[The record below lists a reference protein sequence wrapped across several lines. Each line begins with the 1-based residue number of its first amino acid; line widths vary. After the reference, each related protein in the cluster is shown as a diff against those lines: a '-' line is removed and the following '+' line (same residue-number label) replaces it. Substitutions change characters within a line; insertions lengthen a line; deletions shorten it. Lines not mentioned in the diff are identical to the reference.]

1 MLIKHAENE
10 LKLKMVEGI
19 S

>member
-10 LKLKMVEGI
+10 LKLEMVEGI
-19 S
+19 